1 MLTKKNEMYVYL
13 MNDLNIENINNK
25 NRFKKIIINNL

>member
-13 MNDLNIENINNK
+13 MNDLNIENINYK